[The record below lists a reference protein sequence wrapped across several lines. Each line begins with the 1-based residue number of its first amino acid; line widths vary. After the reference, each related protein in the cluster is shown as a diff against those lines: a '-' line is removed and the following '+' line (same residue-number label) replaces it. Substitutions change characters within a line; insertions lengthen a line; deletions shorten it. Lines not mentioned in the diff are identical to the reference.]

1 MTEVLL
7 AHLVNQFVVL
17 VGQTALV
24 FLVMLSIFKIPCI
37 GNLALA
43 VFITLLQGICGMT
56 FGEFKTLKN
65 FKFFSQFNNLFL
77 GLLVSSV
84 CDSEISAIHLSLGSF
99 YPTLLLS
106 GIIWPVEGMSP
117 YLRYLSYSL
126 PQTYAIEALRSI
138 FARGWGVELPYVYTG
153 ILISSAWILALLI
166 MSVAVVRIRKHT
178 G

>member
-56 FGEFKTLKN
+56 FGEFKTK
-65 FKFFSQFNNLFL
+65 KS
-77 GLLVSSV
+77 
-84 CDSEISAIHLSLGSF
+84 
-99 YPTLLLS
+99 
-106 GIIWPVEGMSP
+106 
-117 YLRYLSYSL
+117 
-126 PQTYAIEALRSI
+126 
-138 FARGWGVELPYVYTG
+138 
-153 ILISSAWILALLI
+153 
-166 MSVAVVRIRKHT
+166 
-178 G
+178 